1 MNKLIFGKSE
11 QFMLSGIVSSD
22 IIGSTSIDTDDKLL
36 LLDELKETLFSRL
49 KSRFD
54 TYTRIAKGDMIECY
68 IPEPADTIR
77 VALII
82 KCFIKSRMASKFA
95 IIKKG
100 KPGAKQR
107 NRYFKI
113 YGVRMAI
120 AVDNMEKIDKRKGVM
135 EGEAIYKTGRVLG
148 EYHTYDKQRIV
159 IKNSMFFLSGNLRL
173 QDAFEVI
180 VMLFDG
186 LLLKTTSRQCELLTE
201 RLFERS
207 ESEIA
212 RQFKISQSAV
222 NQGLKI
228 SGWPSIDKA
237 LKLFEATVKG

>member
-1 MNKLIFGKSE
+1 
-11 QFMLSGIVSSD
+11 MLSGIVSSD
-22 IIGSTSIDTDDKLL
+22 IVGSTSIHTDDKLL
-36 LLDELKETLFSRL
+36 LLKELKNTLFSRL

-68 IPEPADTIR
+68 IPNPADTLR

-82 KCFIKSRMASKFA
+82 KCFIKSRIAPRFS
-95 IIKKG
+95 IISRKK
-100 KPGAKQR
+100 PDAEQR

-113 YGVRMAI
+113 HGVRMAI
-120 AVDNMEKIDKRKGVM
+120 AVDDMEKIDKRKGVL
-135 EGEAIYKTGRVLG
+135 EGEAIYKTGRMLG

-159 IKNSMFFLSGNLRL
+159 IKNSMFFLSGNKEL
-173 QDAFEVI
+173 QEEFEVI
-180 VMLFDG
+180 VMLMDA

-201 RLFERS
+201 RLFEQS

-212 RQFKISQSAV
+212 DQLGISQSGV
-222 NQGLKI
+222 NQGLRM

-237 LKLFEATVKG
+237 LKLFEKTSKN